1 MLNGQVCSV
10 GDSGQ
15 EGFSPPSAATLS
27 SQSVTARSG
36 NRQLGL
42 QKDVAGLMWV
52 RSDQKTGSSVTCH
65 CPRREEE
72 RSLRG
77 VSGRPSALVA
87 RPLGRRGNLW
97 SLGMR

>member
-10 GDSGQ
+10 WDSGQ

-36 NRQLGL
+36 NHQLGL

-52 RSDQKTGSSVTCH
+52 RSDQK
-65 CPRREEE
+65 REAVLPVAVPEE
-72 RSLRG
+72 RKKGL
-77 VSGRPSALVA
+77 
-87 RPLGRRGNLW
+87 
-97 SLGMR
+97 